1 MSNLT
6 ALGSDWEKR
15 HQARALASSG
25 LGAMLAAA
33 SDRTETP
40 EARLQRLQA
49 WARQADD
56 ELEALEPTA
65 AQLRKE
71 AAEAERLAFET
82 GGASAK
88 TSMPVLALMNKW
100 ETFVDVHGDAYGF
113 EGAPTV
119 DLAVHFVTHGFKE
132 RQNYSPT
139 GAMGMSDSWGERV
152 VPYLLAKFVFP
163 MMKYPGWVG
172 LGAHALTE
180 KQKPYSIE
188 LRKQWQS
195 LKHSHV
201 RSVAC

>member
-1 MSNLT
+1 
-6 ALGSDWEKR
+6 
-15 HQARALASSG
+15 
-25 LGAMLAAA
+25 MLAAA

-40 EARLQRLQA
+40 EARLERLQA

-65 AQLRKE
+65 EQLRKE

-88 TSMPVLALMNKW
+88 TSMPILALMNKW

-172 LGAHALTE
+172 LGAHALAE
-180 KQKPYSIE
+180 MQKPYSIE